1 MENSKKMFLIFFILI
16 IVILLDLFLFF
27 KTNKLMED
35 IINDL
40 GKLENRILE
49 KNEKE
54 INKMAKELKNNW
66 EKTENKLSFF
76 VEHEVAEKVSL
87 KITTIVENVKNEE
100 NQNALEDIA
109 ETKLLLKHIERKYN
123 LTFKNV
129 F

>member
-76 VEHEVAEKVSL
+76 VEHEVVEKVSL